1 MEYLSVKETAQRLNV
16 TERAVQ
22 KWAKEGKIPGAHK
35 FSGAW
40 VIPKDATTPDGI
52 VNNDEA
58 NHKKRTAML
67 LLNSAYKTG
76 SCLDFIAGIEDA
88 DDRNLCLGE
97 YYYFS
102 GQVDKAIAMVEEYL
116 DSSDEALKYS
126 ASLICLFAGMA
137 AGHGNLSSF
146 ALKTLN
152 EQFVQ
157 GFNKEDTPTE
167 AHAVGVFTET
177 TAHMLLDIP
186 IDSSVPDMKEYMSS
200 LPGGIKMQACYVLA
214 HQAYQDGDY
223 VKALTIA
230 DMAIYLSP
238 QLFPIATI
246 YVHIVATMALMKLRR
261 SDEAKQRMQ
270 MAWEL
275 AQKDNIIE
283 PFVEHHGLLQGM
295 IEVFFKK
302 DYPHVYR
309 QIINGVYLFAD
320 AWRNIHNL
328 YAEFEVTDKLTT
340 TEFIIAMLYGHGWS
354 VKEVA
359 VHMGLSSRTVTNYIS
374 TIYSK
379 LYINDRKELVKYIL
393 K

>member
-1 MEYLSVKETAQRLNV
+1 
-16 TERAVQ
+16 
-22 KWAKEGKIPGAHK
+22 
-35 FSGAW
+35 
-40 VIPKDATTPDGI
+40 
-52 VNNDEA
+52 
-58 NHKKRTAML
+58 
-67 LLNSAYKTG
+67 
-76 SCLDFIAGIEDA
+76 
-88 DDRNLCLGE
+88 
-97 YYYFS
+97 
-102 GQVDKAIAMVEEYL
+102 
-116 DSSDEALKYS
+116 
-126 ASLICLFAGMA
+126 
-137 AGHGNLSSF
+137 
-146 ALKTLN
+146 
-152 EQFVQ
+152 
-157 GFNKEDTPTE
+157 
-167 AHAVGVFTET
+167 
-177 TAHMLLDIP
+177 
-186 IDSSVPDMKEYMSS
+186 
-200 LPGGIKMQACYVLA
+200 
-214 HQAYQDGDY
+214 
-223 VKALTIA
+223 
-230 DMAIYLSP
+230 
-238 QLFPIATI
+238 
-246 YVHIVATMALMKLRR
+246 MALMKLRR

-340 TEFIIAMLYGHGWS
+340 TEFIIAMLYGHWWS